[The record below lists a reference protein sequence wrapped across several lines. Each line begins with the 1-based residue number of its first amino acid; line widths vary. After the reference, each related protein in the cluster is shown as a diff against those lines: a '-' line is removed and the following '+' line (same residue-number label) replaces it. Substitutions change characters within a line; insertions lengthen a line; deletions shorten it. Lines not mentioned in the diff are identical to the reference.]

1 MPPRPRRLALL
12 PDGPPLLQ
20 VVVDTELEFDWTKPF
35 ARDSVA
41 VSSMEMQH
49 LAQEILTS
57 YGIKPTY
64 VVDYPIATQPS
75 SLAVLRSFLAS
86 GSCLIGSH
94 LHPWVNPPFDEPI
107 TSFNS
112 YPGNLDPALERRK
125 LESLTAAIVE
135 AFGLRPTIYKAG
147 RYGVG
152 PGTPKTLSALG
163 YEIDMSVVPHTDFGF
178 DGGPDFRSY
187 PDRPYWFGDRDE
199 LLEIPMSRGFS
210 GLTAPLGPALFAAVD
225 TGFGRAI
232 HLGAIL
238 SRTGLLE
245 RATLTPEGISTA
257 SHRRLTRALLDR
269 GHRVFTMTFHS
280 PSLAPGHTPYVR
292 TVNDLQKFLD
302 KVRHLLDFFFGEL
315 GGRPT
320 TPVEIRQLA
329 LSMLDRPALPV
340 SHGATAND
348 DRAPMSAE

>member
-1 MPPRPRRLALL
+1 MRSQPRQLAEI

-20 VVVDTELEFDWTKPF
+20 VVIDTEIEFDWTKPF
-35 ARDSVA
+35 ARHDAA
-41 VSSMEMQH
+41 VSSIEMQH
-49 LAQEILTS
+49 LAQEILTD

-75 SLAVLRSFLAS
+75 SLAVLRSFLAT
-86 GSCLIGSH
+86 GNCLIGSH
-94 LHPWVNPPFDEPI
+94 LHPWINPPFDEPI

-125 LESLTAAIVE
+125 LECLTAAIVE
-135 AFGLRPTIYKAG
+135 GFGVQPVIYKAG
-147 RYGVG
+147 RYGIG
-152 PGTPKTLSALG
+152 PATPSTLSALG

-178 DGGPDFRSY
+178 DGGPDFRSL
-187 PDRPYWFGDRDE
+187 PDRPYWFGDRGD
-199 LLEIPMSRGFS
+199 LLEIPLSRGFS
-210 GLTAPLGPALFAAVD
+210 GLTAPLGPSVFAAVQS
-225 TGFGRAI
+225 GLGRAI

-257 SHRRLTRALLDR
+257 SHRRLMRSMHDQ

-292 TVNDLQKFLD
+292 TDADLQKFLD
-302 KVRHLLDFFFGEL
+302 RMRSLLDFFFGTL
-315 GGRPT
+315 QGQPT
-320 TPVEIRQLA
+320 TPIEIRQLA
-329 LSMLDRPALPV
+329 LGTCSERSRRPVMGQRQAV
-340 SHGATAND
+340 
-348 DRAPMSAE
+348 AE